1 MREITVFLF
10 VIAGGLILWFFMTRE
25 RAVRY
30 RRRPVLTG
38 SGLEFFHRLQ
48 RALPACAICPQVAVT
63 ALLEPA
69 GIGKARKAAL
79 DLIVGKRVGYAV
91 FDEELELI
99 AVVEL
104 DYRARLTRRE
114 TVRDGWFA
122 SAGIKVVRFHV
133 KHLPS
138 ETKIQTRI
146 YAGIAERQ
154 EHCAAYMG
162 GRDDNAIEFR
172 RPKAPWSNTVN
183 AHM

>member
-1 MREITVFLF
+1 MNEITVFF
-10 VIAGGLILWFFMTRE
+10 SVIAGGLVLWLFMTRE

-38 SGLEFFHRLQ
+38 GGVEFFYRLQ
-48 RALPACAICPQVAVT
+48 RALPACSICPQVAVT

-91 FDEELELI
+91 FDEELQLI

-122 SAGIKVVRFHV
+122 AAGIKVVRFHA

-138 ETKIQTRI
+138 ETKIQNRI

-154 EHCAAYMG
+154 EHCSAYVG
-162 GRDDNAIEFR
+162 GRDGNTIEFR
-172 RPKAPWSNTVN
+172 RPNAPWRNTVN

>member
-1 MREITVFLF
+1 MSEITVFLF
-10 VIAGGLILWFFMTRE
+10 VIAGGLILWLFMTRE

-30 RRRPVLTG
+30 RRRSVLTG
-38 SGLEFFHRLQ
+38 SELEFFHRLR
-48 RALPACAICPQVAVT
+48 RALPAFVICPQVAVT

-91 FDEELELI
+91 FDEDLELI

-104 DYRARLTRRE
+104 DHRARLVRRE

-122 SAGIKVVRFHV
+122 GAGIKVIRFHA

-138 ETKIQTRI
+138 ETKIQARV

-154 EHCAAYMG
+154 EHRAVHG
-162 GRDDNAIEFR
+162 DGHNGNAIEFR
-172 RPKAPWSNTVN
+172 RPKAPWRNTVN

>member
-1 MREITVFLF
+1 MNEITVFLS
-10 VIAGGLILWFFMTRE
+10 VIAGGMILWLIATRE
-25 RAVRY
+25 RPVRY

-38 SGLEFFHRLQ
+38 GELEFFHRLR
-48 RALPACAICPQVAVT
+48 RALPACAICPQVAVA

-104 DYRARLTRRE
+104 DHRARLTRRE
-114 TVRDGWFA
+114 KVRDGWFA
-122 SAGIKVVRFHV
+122 DAGIKVVRFHA

-146 YAGIAERQ
+146 YAGTAERK
-154 EHCAAYMG
+154 EHDLTYVG
-162 GRDDNAIEFR
+162 GRDNNAIEFR
-172 RPKAPWSNTVN
+172 RPKAPWRNTVN